1 VSEPPSA
8 KTTSVA
14 MAGDRPDTHN
24 AELKIL
30 IIIAA
35 FVIMMTVA
43 HAEPLPGSSMAPAA
57 VFSEASGDT
66 QPDRRDRTGAIGNG
80 CDGHHEMGD
89 LRLALSN
96 PTDRSHDGSGRM

>member
-14 MAGDRPDTHN
+14 MNCLLRSSGRFHN

-66 QPDRRDRTGAIGNG
+66 RPDRRDRTGAMAMDVMAITKW
-80 CDGHHEMGD
+80 
-89 LRLALSN
+89 AI
-96 PTDRSHDGSGRM
+96 